1 MINNI
6 NLNYKFMSFSFKKIS
21 DEISFSGSFRFKN
34 LQFSPLLMK
43 NSIDFSFKNKENI
56 NSIRILNSSSSINSY
71 SNNNKLNNNLLN
83 SLQET
88 CENSKKIK
96 NFCFKNDKFFLSK
109 INNINTNLDNSNFDF
124 NIQQKSLLFQKY
136 ETFKLDKLYVLNKK
150 LNYFPFID
158 LPDKLQII
166 TIIDSNELIEKLFLK
181 NNDFIYNKPNTII
194 LSNILL
200 SRYKFIKLKDK
211 LKLNDALKE
220 KIKNLK
226 ELVIYHLEQIQKNIQ
241 TIQFNYSYKKNE
253 NFESLLIKIAEIID
267 NINLIFDFCL
277 KKKKLNNNENIIS
290 IKLNETEINNNNNKN
305 IIKINNEKNKDN
317 EIFKI
322 LEEKLEKREGPLI
335 LNSNLLHHYQ
345 LKKNL
350 ICQICKKIF
359 NNPCA
364 LGGHMSRRHPHKSLI
379 YQKKL
384 NIRNNRVEFR
394 QAILDAK
401 INLAEK
407 YGYDYKTLINKK
419 NGKLFIKKLIL
430 DNKKEYIEMLKNI
443 KNNRG
448 LNECSYL
455 CKKRKS
461 E

>member
-1 MINNI
+1 
-6 NLNYKFMSFSFKKIS
+6 MSFSFKKIS

-56 NSIRILNSSSSINSY
+56 NSIRIINSSSSINSY
-71 SNNNKLNNNLLN
+71 SNNNKLNNNLIN

-96 NFCFKNDKFFLSK
+96 NFYFKNDKFFLSK

-277 KKKKLNNNENIIS
+277 KKKKLNNENIIS
-290 IKLNETEINNNNNKN
+290 IKLNETEINNNNNNKN

-384 NIRNNRVEFR
+384 NIRNNRVEYR

>member
-1 MINNI
+1 
-6 NLNYKFMSFSFKKIS
+6 MSFSFKKIS

-181 NNDFIYNKPNTII
+181 NNNFINNKPNTII

-211 LKLNDALKE
+211 LKLNDVLKE

-253 NFESLLIKIAEIID
+253 NFESLLIKIAENID

-290 IKLNETEINNNNNKN
+290 IKLNETEINNNNNNKN

-401 INLAEK
+401 INLTEK

-419 NGKLFIKKLIL
+419 NGKLFIKKLII
-430 DNKKEYIEMLKNI
+430 DNKREYIEILKNI

>member
-1 MINNI
+1 
-6 NLNYKFMSFSFKKIS
+6 MSFSFKKIS

-56 NSIRILNSSSSINSY
+56 NSIRIINSSSSINSY
-71 SNNNKLNNNLLN
+71 SNNNKLNNNLIN

-96 NFCFKNDKFFLSK
+96 NFYFKNDKFFLSK

-181 NNDFIYNKPNTII
+181 NNNFINNKPNTII

-211 LKLNDALKE
+211 LKLNDVLKE

-277 KKKKLNNNENIIS
+277 KKKKLNNENIIS
-290 IKLNETEINNNNNKN
+290 IKLNETEINNNNNNKN

-384 NIRNNRVEFR
+384 NIRNNRVEYR

>member
-1 MINNI
+1 
-6 NLNYKFMSFSFKKIS
+6 MSFSFKKIS
-21 DEISFSGSFRFKN
+21 EEISFSGSFCFKN

-43 NSIDFSFKNKENI
+43 NSIDFSFKNKDKF
-56 NSIRILNSSSSINSY
+56 NSIRIINSSSSDSF
-71 SNNNKLNNNLLN
+71 SNTNKLNNNLIN

-96 NFCFKNDKFFLSK
+96 NFNFKNDKFFLSK
-109 INNINTNLDNSNFDF
+109 INNINTNLDNSNLDF
-124 NIQQKSLLFQKY
+124 INQQKSLLFQKY
-136 ETFKLDKLYVLNKK
+136 VTFKLDKLNVLNKK

-158 LPDKLQII
+158 LPEKLQNIS
-166 TIIDSNELIEKLFLK
+166 IIDSNELFEKLFSK

-200 SRYKFIKLKDK
+200 SRYKFIKLKEL
-211 LKLNDALKE
+211 LKLNDALKD

-226 ELVIYHLEQIQKNIQ
+226 ELVIYFLEQIQKNIQ
-241 TIQFNYSYKKNE
+241 SIQFSYSYKKNE
-253 NFESLLIKIAEIID
+253 NIETLLIRISEIID

-277 KKKKLNNNENIIS
+277 KKKKLNYENIIPVNS
-290 IKLNETEINNNNNKN
+290 KEKEINNINNNANNKI
-305 IIKINNEKNKDN
+305 IIKINNEKKKEN

-401 INLAEK
+401 INLTQK
-407 YGYDYKTLINKK
+407 YGYDYNTLINKK
-419 NGKLFIKKLIL
+419 NGKLIIKKLIV
-430 DNKKEYIEMLKNI
+430 DNKKEYIEILKNI
-443 KNNRG
+443 KNKRG
-448 LNECSYL
+448 LSECSYL
-455 CKKRKS
+455 CKKRKN

>member
-1 MINNI
+1 
-6 NLNYKFMSFSFKKIS
+6 MSFSFKKIS

-136 ETFKLDKLYVLNKK
+136 ETFKLDQLYVLNKK
-150 LNYFPFID
+150 LNYFAFID

-211 LKLNDALKE
+211 LKLNDVLKE

-253 NFESLLIKIAEIID
+253 NFESLLIKIAENID
-267 NINLIFDFCL
+267 DINLIFDFCL

-290 IKLNETEINNNNNKN
+290 IKLNETEVNNNNKN

-384 NIRNNRVEFR
+384 NIRNNRVEYR

-401 INLAEK
+401 INLTEK

-419 NGKLFIKKLIL
+419 NGKLFIKKLII
-430 DNKKEYIEMLKNI
+430 DNKREYIEILKNI

>member
-1 MINNI
+1 
-6 NLNYKFMSFSFKKIS
+6 MSFSFKKIS

-71 SNNNKLNNNLLN
+71 SNNNKLNNNLIN

-96 NFCFKNDKFFLSK
+96 NFYFKNDKFFLSK

-277 KKKKLNNNENIIS
+277 KKKKLNNENIIS

-384 NIRNNRVEFR
+384 NIRNNRVEYR

>member
-1 MINNI
+1 
-6 NLNYKFMSFSFKKIS
+6 MSFSFKKIS

-56 NSIRILNSSSSINSY
+56 NSIRIINSSSSINSY

-136 ETFKLDKLYVLNKK
+136 ETFKLDKLFVLNKK

-277 KKKKLNNNENIIS
+277 KKKKLNNENIIS
-290 IKLNETEINNNNNKN
+290 IKLNETEINNNNNNKN

-384 NIRNNRVEFR
+384 NIRNNRVEYR

>member
-1 MINNI
+1 
-6 NLNYKFMSFSFKKIS
+6 MSFSFKKIS

-71 SNNNKLNNNLLN
+71 SNNNKLNNNLIN

-96 NFCFKNDKFFLSK
+96 NFYFKNDKFFLSK

-277 KKKKLNNNENIIS
+277 KKKKLNNENIIS
-290 IKLNETEINNNNNKN
+290 IKLNETEINNNNNNKN

-384 NIRNNRVEFR
+384 NIRNNRVEYR

>member
-1 MINNI
+1 
-6 NLNYKFMSFSFKKIS
+6 MSFSFKKIS

-56 NSIRILNSSSSINSY
+56 NSIRIINSSSSINSY
-71 SNNNKLNNNLLN
+71 SNNNKLNNNLIN

-96 NFCFKNDKFFLSK
+96 NFYFKNDKFFLSK

-277 KKKKLNNNENIIS
+277 KKKKLNNENIIS

-384 NIRNNRVEFR
+384 NIRNNRVEYR